1 MPEEEKLD
9 EILEQGSVVSPKREV
24 VYYRPKFHRR
34 VLANLVDIL
43 LFAFLFIGLFSLD
56 RYIVTNTS
64 EYKSN
69 MKEFN
74 QIRVDSGIFVDLEN
88 GNYED
93 IITHLNSDSKNNSEY
108 KMRKAREAIEQ
119 FITYSSVVSSE
130 TDYKYIVE
138 DYDKFRL
145 NDKLVYKYSKA
156 TEWDGMPLFVQSGDE
171 IIENP
176 VLIDEHNYVP
186 NVYNVYYSKAYAKY
200 VDDHLQ
206 GFLST
211 RIPRFYDLTKY
222 LALTLIF
229 ADIVPAYLVS
239 GILVY
244 YVPTLFFRRG
254 RRTLGKA
261 LYRIGLV
268 DSRVLSPTFA
278 RSTARFT
285 IFYFAELVLS
295 VVTFGLPFLISFSM
309 MAFSKGKQGFP
320 DYMLSLTEIDMSRTK
335 IYKSYDE
342 ADFDQINAHKK
353 PVDFRV
359 PNFD

>member
-9 EILEQGSVVSPKREV
+9 EILEQDSLVSPKKEII
-24 VYYRPKFHRR
+24 YYRPKFHRR
-34 VLANLVDIL
+34 VLANLVDII
-43 LFAFLFIGLFSLD
+43 LFAFLFIGIFSLD
-56 RYIVTNTS
+56 RYIVVNSS
-64 EYKSN
+64 EYKTN
-69 MKEFN
+69 MNEFN
-74 QIRVDSGIFVDLEN
+74 QIRVDSGIFVKLDN

-93 IITHLNSDSKNNSEY
+93 IVTNLNSDSKNNSEY

-119 FITYSSVVSSE
+119 FITYSSTVS
-130 TDYKYIVE
+130 TGVDYKFVVE

-145 NDKLVYKYSKA
+145 NSKLVYKYKSA
-156 TEWDGMPLFVQSGDE
+156 TEWDGMPLFIQSGDE
-171 IIENP
+171 IVENP
-176 VLIDEHNYVP
+176 VLIDESNYVP
-186 NVYNVYYSKAYAKY
+186 NIYGVFYSKAYANY
-200 VDDHLQ
+200 IDNHLQ

-222 LALTLIF
+222 LALTLVF
-229 ADIVPAYLVS
+229 ADIVPAYLIS

-244 YVPTLFFRRG
+244 YVPTIFLRRG

-278 RSTARFT
+278 RSTARFA

-320 DYMLSLTEIDMSRTK
+320 DYMLGLTEIDMSRTK
-335 IYKSYDE
+335 IYKTYDE

-353 PVDFRV
+353 AVDFHV